1 LVDLLAGSQVNDLI
15 ADDASLPSNR
25 LDDYKTQ
32 SNMPVNSR
40 NKEVIKKRYPKKR
53 VRTLDY
59 LLL

>member
-1 LVDLLAGSQVNDLI
+1 LI